1 MAGPTAV
8 GKTGLAIELAGHYKT
23 LIISADSRQIYKEL
37 NIGTAKPSP
46 EQLQQVPHLFVGTK
60 NVTELYGAGH
70 FEKDV
75 METLNENFKH
85 HNIIFLVGGSGLYID
100 AVLNGVD
107 DFVEVPEN
115 IRQQLNLE
123 FKEKGVSWLQGEIK
137 KHDPVY
143 FDLVDA
149 QNPQR
154 MIRALEV
161 FRYTGLPF
169 SSFLSKKKISRD
181 FVPIKIM
188 INTGREKLY
197 NQINNRVDEMIR
209 LGLTDEVKSL
219 LPYKNFNALKTVG
232 YKEIYDYLEGK
243 TTFETAVDKI
253 KQHTRNYAKRQITWF
268 KNKDQFKEFEPGDAD
283 QIIRYIDEIISG

>member
-1 MAGPTAV
+1 
-8 GKTGLAIELAGHYKT
+8 LARHYNT
-23 LIISADSRQIYKEL
+23 LIISADSRQFYKEL
-37 NIGTAKPSP
+37 SIGTAKPTP

-60 NVTELYGAGH
+60 SVTELYGAGH
-70 FEKDV
+70 FEKEV
-75 METLNENFKH
+75 VATLTENFKL
-85 HNIIFLVGGSGLYID
+85 HNVIFMVGGSGLYID

-107 DFVEVPEN
+107 DFLELPEK
-115 IRQQLNLE
+115 IRQQLNSE
-123 FKEKGVSWLQGEIK
+123 FEEKGVSWLQDEIK

-143 FDLVDA
+143 FDSVDA

-161 FRYTGLPF
+161 FRHTGLPF
-169 SSFLSKKKISRD
+169 SSFLSKKKIKRD

-188 INTGREKLY
+188 INTSREKLY
-197 NQINNRVDEMIR
+197 DQINKRVDEMIR
-209 LGLTDEVKSL
+209 LGLTEEVKSL

-232 YKEIYDYLEGK
+232 YRELYDYLAGK
-243 TTFETAVDKI
+243 ITFESAVDKI
-253 KQHTRNYAKRQITWF
+253 KQHTRNYAKRQFTWF